1 LIKPNLLL
9 DEQGFGENRC
19 NHKQHDETAQA
30 PAADAK
36 NVSRWEK
43 DAAKFVHKPLEGANT
58 T

>member
-1 LIKPNLLL
+1 MKPNLLL
-9 DEQGFGENRC
+9 DEQGFGETRC